1 MPSLVFC
8 VKTAKTVAGRKRTRA
23 PDVCPTVSPLIYG
36 DKTLKKLLINT
47 CSTVVIATAMAG
59 AWAQGA
65 DPGEIADVL
74 ERSKAQGKLVACAD
88 PYDYPY
94 SSQNSNPPGF
104 DVQIMEEI
112 ARRGGMRLEMYW
124 ADTGTRGGMS
134 RALRNSIMRGRCDV
148 FLGVSD
154 SGDDDQLMGKLTFT
168 DPYLGLGYVLVVQG
182 KAVEK
187 KSLQELKDAN
197 IKVGVSMSTPIDD
210 YLFTN
215 KIPRELYL
223 DNRRIMQGMAKGEVQ
238 AAMVWATAVSVARRE
253 FPETKFAMVEGYVPE
268 PAHRWNLKF
277 VVRKSDKAFTDFI
290 NEGIRELLTS
300 GRIRQIVERYEVPFY
315 PPFS

>member
-1 MPSLVFC
+1 M
-8 VKTAKTVAGRKRTRA
+8 K
-23 PDVCPTVSPLIYG
+23 LITG
-36 DKTLKKLLINT
+36 S
-47 CSTVVIATAMAG
+47 CG
-59 AWAQGA
+59 AFLAAIVLAAQAQSSA
-65 DPGEIADVL
+65 DPDEVADVL
-74 ERSKAQGKLVACAD
+74 ERSKAKGRLVACAD

-182 KAVEK
+182 KAAGK

-210 YLFTN
+210 YLFT
-215 KIPRELYL
+215 KSIPRELYA
-223 DNRRIMQGMAKGEVQ
+223 DNRRIMQGMARGEVD
-238 AAMVWATAVSVARRE
+238 AAIVWATAVSVARRE
-253 FPETKFAMVEGYVPE
+253 FPDARISMVEGYVPE

-277 VVRKSDKAFTDFI
+277 VVRKSDAALTGFI
-290 NEGIRELLTS
+290 NEGIRELLA
-300 GRIRQIVERYEVPFY
+300 GGKIKEIVERYQVPFY

>member
-1 MPSLVFC
+1 
-8 VKTAKTVAGRKRTRA
+8 
-23 PDVCPTVSPLIYG
+23 
-36 DKTLKKLLINT
+36 
-47 CSTVVIATAMAG
+47 MAAAVLPARG
-59 AWAQGA
+59 QSSA
-65 DPGEIADVL
+65 DPDEIADAL
-74 ERSKAQGKLVACAD
+74 ERSKAKGTLVACAD

-168 DPYLGLGYVLVVQG
+168 EPYIGLGYVLVVQG
-182 KAVEK
+182 KAADK
-187 KSLQELKDAN
+187 KSLQEMKDAK

-215 KIPRELYL
+215 NIPRELYA
-223 DNRRIMQGMAKGEVQ
+223 DNRRIMQGMAKGEVD

-253 FPETKFAMVEGYVPE
+253 FPDAGFTMVKGYVPE
-268 PAHRWNLKF
+268 AAHRWNLKF
-277 VVRKSDKAFTDFI
+277 VVRKSDVALTNFI
-290 NEGIRELLTS
+290 NDGIKELLGT
-300 GRIRQIVERYEVPFY
+300 GRIKEIVERYEVPFY